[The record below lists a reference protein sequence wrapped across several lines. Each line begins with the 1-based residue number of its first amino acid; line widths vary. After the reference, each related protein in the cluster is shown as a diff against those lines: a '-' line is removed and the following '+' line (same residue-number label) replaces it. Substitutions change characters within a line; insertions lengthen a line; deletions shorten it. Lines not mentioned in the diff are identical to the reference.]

1 MQTLDDLLVEYAS
14 HLTRGAPSGLTVFD
28 GVAELGFTP
37 DVNFSLRKSGQERK
51 LLRNAEIGKA
61 IMLSFVRGKL
71 DDDQAWL
78 DYRTFIGYLKADDGY
93 KIQHVVE
100 MRYPEHSMSRKKG
113 EHQKKNVSAAT
124 SWIYRCKSKI
134 VFELQRVRIV
144 TSTDTLEPEYKAT
157 RGNEIYG

>member
-61 IMLSFVRGKL
+61 IMQSFVRGKL
-71 DDDQAWL
+71 NDAQAWK
-78 DYRTFIGYLKADDGY
+78 DYKTFIGYLKAPEGY
-93 KIQHVVE
+93 KTQYVVE
-100 MRYPEHSMSRKKG
+100 MRNPERNWSEQKGNHYKK
-113 EHQKKNVSAAT
+113 VSSAAK
-124 SWIYRCKSKI
+124 SWVSYRKGKI